1 MSSTE
6 LKFVNYTV
14 NCRIGNEMR
23 VLRTNRALI
32 IIIMIIIIII
42 ILFDQYYNCTHI
54 YIDKNTNSCPKTCN
68 KTVTGYIFY
77 HTSKILQTR
86 KLEKSVFLM
95 LFLKHLK
102 HPSFAV
108 ANQCEV

>member
-1 MSSTE
+1 MCTYPNFRLVYSMSSTE

-23 VLRTNRALI
+23 VLRTNRAVI
-32 IIIMIIIIII
+32 IIIIIII
-42 ILFDQYYNCTHI
+42 ILFDQYYNSTHI

-86 KLEKSVFLM
+86 KLEKSVF
-95 LFLKHLK
+95 
-102 HPSFAV
+102 
-108 ANQCEV
+108 